1 MIDLARD
8 TAQLVV
14 QNKIFADPVAAYR
27 QVAIGALGTAALLVL
42 FAMTPLPVW
51 IGALIAGFVGG
62 YIMPYLFK
70 DVRFK

>member
-27 QVAIGALGTAALLVL
+27 QVAIGALGT
-42 FAMTPLPVW
+42 
-51 IGALIAGFVGG
+51 
-62 YIMPYLFK
+62 
-70 DVRFK
+70 RRCSCSSR